1 MDYIHKYYSFFVVT
15 VVFAISMAVL
25 SIIRKILFSLLKRWA
40 KKTHL
45 VIDTLI
51 VESFKNPSFLII
63 IAIAILISLEYAAVP
78 IKLETIVIKAVN
90 TIVIFAIT
98 LGVAGVVSAMLQQY
112 ISNANIPLAP
122 TGLSYIIVKG
132 LVILVGVLIIL
143 NYLGISIAPIL
154 TTLGVGGLAVALAL
168 QDTLANLFAGMQ
180 ILIEGS
186 VRVGDFVKIEEGM
199 EGYVEDIT
207 WRKTRIRMLTNNIT
221 IIPNSKLA
229 QSLITNFNLPNPH
242 LMIRIPISVSYG
254 SDPQH
259 VEDVLLDEAK
269 KAIDNVP
276 QLLAEPEPMV
286 RFMPGFGD
294 SSLDFTLI
302 VYVREY
308 NDQFLVQS
316 YLRKQIFKR
325 FKQENIEI
333 PFPQRV
339 VHISKE

>member
-207 WRKTRIRMLTNNIT
+207 WRTTRIRMLTNNIT